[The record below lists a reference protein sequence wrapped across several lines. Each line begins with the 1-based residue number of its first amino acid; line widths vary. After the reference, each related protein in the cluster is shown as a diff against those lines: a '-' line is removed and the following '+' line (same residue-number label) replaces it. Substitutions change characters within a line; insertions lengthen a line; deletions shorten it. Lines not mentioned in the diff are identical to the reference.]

1 MTDLLAKNEIRAQ
14 TKIWIVTAIDEEPI
28 MLDENSD
35 ILKEGTKIQ
44 VIIVI

>member
-14 TKIWIVTAIDEEPI
+14 TKIWIVTAIDEDPI